1 MKRRF
6 MTLIKSS
13 VCGILIFCLL
23 QISACGVQE
32 SADSGAAGKIMH
44 GIRSEVKAIWGKKE
58 SLTNNEIS
66 VNTMSVDEE
75 ETERIF
81 DAYGIEEAV
90 YILEEGYIGEVF
102 REKLQKE

>member
-1 MKRRF
+1 MY
-6 MTLIKSS
+6 
-13 VCGILIFCLL
+13 
-23 QISACGVQE
+23 
-32 SADSGAAGKIMH
+32 

-90 YILEEGYIGEVF
+90 YILEEDHIDIEIHYPQLHGFKDSKKEDQSINRVRGE
-102 REKLQKE
+102 EINS